1 MASIFSLYGEIF
13 VDNEKASKSIDDIK
27 KKGENTSKSFSQ
39 KFGEISKTALKFGT
53 AVVGATTGIVAGFT
67 ALSKSTADTYDAID
81 KGSIRMGIS
90 TKSYQELQYAAGQCG
105 VEMNTLEKAAKKLEG
120 TDINLDD
127 AMNQIMALGTAEERA
142 KKASELFGDN
152 IAYTL
157 SPLIEQSG
165 EEFKGLKDRANELGL
180 VVGDD
185 AVKAGVEFGDTLSD
199 LQQSFGGIKNKI
211 ASALIPIIT
220 KAMNLI
226 IKNMPTITKLIDK
239 IAPIL
244 ANLLETALPPLM
256 ELAEILLPVII
267 DLINQ
272 LLPFVQSIIATI
284 MPILIELINML
295 LPPLIQIIEMILP
308 LLIQLIEPLLPLLQP
323 ILELLQPLI
332 DLLMAIIEPLIQI
345 LNIIL
350 PPLITLLTSI
360 FKVVLPALKQH
371 LTLVASVLKN
381 TFGTALTYIKKQ
393 VSLVIDVF
401 KNIID
406 FIKNVFTGNWK
417 GAWQNVKNIFG
428 DIISGLANMFK
439 TPINFIIDGINIF
452 IKGLNKIKIPNWVP
466 GVGGKGLNLQL
477 LKKLRVG
484 IEYVPYDEMPALLHK
499 GETVLSANEA
509 SEYRNNKFKSSNEIM
524 KTYNYNNTITIEKV
538 EVREENDIKRI
549 AEELYYL
556 QKKEVHE

>member
-1 MASIFSLYGEIF
+1 MAKIFSLFGEIF
-13 VDNEKASKSIDDIK
+13 IDNQKASKSIDDIK
-27 KKGENTSKSFSQ
+27 NKGESTSKSFSQ
-39 KFGEISKTALKFGT
+39 RFGEISKTAIKVGT
-53 AVVGATTGIVAGFT
+53 AVVGVTTGIVAGFT

-105 VEMNTLEKAAKKLEG
+105 VEMSTLEKAAKKLEG

-165 EEFKGLKDRANELGL
+165 EDFKGLKDRANELGL

-199 LQQSFGGIKNKI
+199 LQQSFGGIKNRI
-211 ASALIPIIT
+211 ANALMPIIT
-220 KAMNLI
+220 KVMNLI
-226 IKNMPTITKLIDK
+226 IKSMPTIIKLIDK
-239 IAPIL
+239 IVPIL
-244 ANLLETALPPLM
+244 SSLLDTALPPLM
-256 ELAEILLPVII
+256 ELAQTLLPIILNLIEQLIPFIESIISTVLPIII
-267 DLINQ
+267 D
-272 LLPFVQSIIATI
+272 
-284 MPILIELINML
+284 LINML
-295 LPPLIQIIEMILP
+295 LPPLVQIIEMILP

-332 DLLMAIIEPLIQI
+332 DLLMAVIEPLIQI
-345 LNIIL
+345 LNVIL
-350 PPLITLLTSI
+350 PPLITLLTNI
-360 FKVVLPALKQH
+360 FKIVLPALKQH
-371 LTLVASVLKN
+371 LTFVASILKN
-381 TFGTALTYIKKQ
+381 TFGTALAYVKKQ

-439 TPINFIIDGINIF
+439 TPINYIIDGINIF
-452 IKGLNKIKIPNWVP
+452 IKGLNKIEIPDWVP

-499 GETVLSANEA
+499 GETVLSAEEA
-509 SEYRNNKFKSSNEIM
+509 QEYRNNKYDSEKDSKKI
-524 KTYNYNNTITIEKV
+524 YNFNNQIVVEKLD
-538 EVREENDIKRI
+538 VREENDIKRI